1 MELIES
7 YKSDESLSEQSED
20 DIGSEELERN
30 QVRSVYLVTYSQA
43 DKRKFPTR
51 RSFDEAVVGAFS
63 HGNARILHWCC
74 SEENHSEGGK
84 HYHLALKV
92 NKNQRW
98 LPAKEHLMQ
107 EDGISV
113 HFSNVHHNYYS
124 AWTYVTKEDE
134 DFIQSENHPRLQ
146 VGTAPIT
153 NEASRTRRGSTSES
167 RSNNDE
173 GPGSSNGASRRSQ
186 RQSKKKRISAF
197 EVSEIIVSNS
207 VKTLTELQA
216 IAFEQKEEGK
226 TDLAE
231 FLIARNPR
239 AVADILTTAWEIEGA
254 KDKLERAS
262 KTRLTLLNEAKEGEC
277 EEGCHGQWIRQATE
291 ILHNNNISEQDFT
304 SSVRDLLVKGRGKYR
319 NIMIIGPA
327 DCGKTFLFNPLRSIF
342 KTFSNPASGT
352 FAWVGVDNA
361 EVIFLNDFRWTSNL
375 IPWHDLLLLLEGQE
389 VHFPAPKTHF
399 AKDISLIAD
408 TPIFSTSKGPL
419 RYIKNGIIDER
430 ETEMMKVRWN
440 IYQLH
445 WQIPRD
451 LQRDIPACGK
461 CFASFIIQ

>member
-1 MELIES
+1 M
-7 YKSDESLSEQSED
+7 
-20 DIGSEELERN
+20 
-30 QVRSVYLVTYSQA
+30 
-43 DKRKFPTR
+43 
-51 RSFDEAVVGAFS
+51 
-63 HGNARILHWCC
+63 
-74 SEENHSEGGK
+74 
-84 HYHLALKV
+84 
-92 NKNQRW
+92 
-98 LPAKEHLMQ
+98 
-107 EDGISV
+107 
-113 HFSNVHHNYYS
+113 
-124 AWTYVTKEDE
+124 
-134 DFIQSENHPRLQ
+134 
-146 VGTAPIT
+146 
-153 NEASRTRRGSTSES
+153 
-167 RSNNDE
+167 
-173 GPGSSNGASRRSQ
+173 
-186 RQSKKKRISAF
+186 
-197 EVSEIIVSNS
+197 
-207 VKTLTELQA
+207 KTLTELQA